1 MALLVSGALLIGLIA
16 FTRWALVGIP
26 LVLASLAL
34 MALSINMPA
43 RTGKGTAMYRRVLGF
58 REMFA
63 AGGRPPALGGRTEPV
78 QPLPALCDGVR
89 HDRALGPD
97 LRPAQRRGRGAGR
110 ADGLVGVTPALRL
123 DHLLPQPQPL
133 RVPAAGAF
141 SAVQRSSAGG
151 AGGMS
156 GFGGGGFSGGGFG
169 GGGGGSW

>member
-1 MALLVSGALLIGLIA
+1 
-16 FTRWALVGIP
+16 
-26 LVLASLAL
+26 

-63 AGGRPPALGGRTEPV
+63 AGEGDRQNWAAEQNLFSRYLPYAMVFGMTERWAQTFAQLSAEGVVPSEQMGWWVSPRPFDWIIFSHSLNHFGSY
-78 QPLPALCDGVR
+78 
-89 HDRALGPD
+89 
-97 LRPAQRRGRGAGR
+97 
-110 ADGLVGVTPALRL
+110 
-123 DHLLPQPQPL
+123 
-133 RVPAAGAF
+133 AAGTF